1 MKHLKL
7 FELYY
12 SDVFSKN
19 FITFREKYNKLK
31 NNKNLYV
38 QFTNYKGDVL
48 DRTAILN
55 PSHSDPTGNYAYPL
69 KYVIEHPSD
78 LWYGMDAKH
87 IRILEK
93 TSSCNTLV
101 LNHIHTELDCIMEA
115 IKLKKEWKKFNITQF
130 IYIIQKEYKYKVLPK
145 NSGYWG
151 RVFFQILQVDLE
163 NKNEKEEYRIRTSEE
178 QTKLLLNGGWNA
190 IEDISKKDSVAII
203 NSREPE
209 QICFLDRKSFT
220 VKEIFNLTDNKNK
233 GVASHFNPS
242 DSNIPKKWA
251 VSIFEM
257 MDDKLVGSYYNTF
270 YSMKGR
276 EVLIDFK
283 KQKSYYDK
291 KIGQKFH
298 KANKLNDENSVKIKI
313 TTEKGNIINSFDE
326 DEKFY
331 DILKTLKDEWNS
343 IKNNENIPNWSPRSN
358 KKRLKEE
365 EDKKNEYYIKHKE
378 IENKKHLDK
387 LDNWIETLY
396 EWCNFLKI
404 DFKLPQ
410 NKEDILKLYQ
420 KVFLPF
426 ANICNMK
433 LNKDGIEYLEK
444 NIRIIK
450 NDIQDLSNDENF
462 SMILFDMGKDYDK
475 NVIISFLEVLLK
487 IIKHISIKDNN
498 FFNSNFYAKDFSIS
512 ESAKILRR
520 KNRIY

>member
-7 FELYY
+7 FELHYT
-12 SDVFSKN
+12 DVFSKN
-19 FITFREKYNKLK
+19 FITFREKYNKQK

-38 QFTNYKGDVL
+38 QFTNHKGDVL
-48 DRTAILN
+48 DRTAIKN

-87 IRILEK
+87 LRILEK

-101 LNHIHTELDCIMEA
+101 LNNINSEINCRNEA
-115 IKLKKEWKKFNITQF
+115 LRLKKEWRNFNVRDF
-130 IYIIQKEYKYKVLPK
+130 IELIQQKYKDRILPK

-151 RVFFQILQVDLE
+151 RIFLQILQVDLE
-163 NKNEKEEYRIRTSEE
+163 NINEDEEYRIRTSEE

-233 GVASHFNPS
+233 GVTAFFNPEN
-242 DSNIPKKWA
+242 SNIPKKWA

-257 MDDKLVGSYYNTF
+257 MEDKLLENYYTTF
-270 YSMKGR
+270 YSRKGR
-276 EVLIDFK
+276 EVLISFK
-283 KQKSYYDK
+283 KPESYYDK
-291 KIGQKFH
+291 KIGQKLH
-298 KANKLNDENSVKIKI
+298 KVNKLNDENSVKIKI
-313 TTEKGNIINSFDE
+313 TTEKGDIINSFDE
-326 DEKFY
+326 NEKFY
-331 DILKTLKDEWNS
+331 DILKILKDEWNS
-343 IKNNENIPNWSPRSN
+343 IKNDETIPNWIPRSN
-358 KKRLKEE
+358 KQRLKEE
-365 EDKKNEYYIKHKE
+365 EDKKNEYYIKQKE
-378 IENKKHLDK
+378 KENKRDLDK

-396 EWCNFLKI
+396 DWCDFLKI

-410 NKEDILKLYQ
+410 NTEQILKLYQ
-420 KVFLPF
+420 KVFNPF

-433 LNKDGIEYLEK
+433 LNNNGIDYLEK

-450 NDIQDLSNDENF
+450 NDLQDFSNDENF
-462 SMILFDMGKDYDK
+462 SMILYDMGKDYDK
-475 NVIISFLEVLLK
+475 NVLISFLEVLLK
-487 IIKHISIKDNN
+487 NC
-498 FFNSNFYAKDFSIS
+498 
-512 ESAKILRR
+512 
-520 KNRIY
+520 